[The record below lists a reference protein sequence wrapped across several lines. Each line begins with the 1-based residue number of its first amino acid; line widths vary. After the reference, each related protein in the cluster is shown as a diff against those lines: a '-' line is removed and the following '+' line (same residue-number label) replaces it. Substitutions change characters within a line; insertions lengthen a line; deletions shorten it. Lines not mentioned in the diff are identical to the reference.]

1 MGTPL
6 KSFIEILDP
15 NFINNEL
22 IGQLGSEKVV
32 TIKGFEEAEFYDSKA
47 GRKNKGAAVYFEE
60 CLPLLLNSTNTKTLK
75 RLFSPNS
82 DETANAIGHKVILY
96 VDQTHKPGGSKG
108 EMTNCVR
115 IKEYSE
121 TKCEEC
127 GNVIMPASG
136 KSVDALV
143 EISKRNTGKVLCIAC
158 MKKYKA
164 EMEKNKN
171 E

>member
-1 MGTPL
+1 M
-6 KSFIEILDP
+6 LDSWEKVIDN
-15 NFINNEL
+15 NFINAEL
-22 IGQLGSEKVV
+22 IGTPGAEKVV
-32 TIKGFEEAEFYDSKA
+32 TIKDIDFAECFNDKTQKKESKQT
-47 GRKNKGAAVYFEE
+47 VFFEE
-60 CLPLLLNSTNTKTLK
+60 CKPLVLNKTNAKMLK

-82 DETANAIGHKVILY
+82 DNPADCVGHKVRLTVEKVKAFGKETDAI
-96 VDQTHKPGGSKG
+96 
-108 EMTNCVR
+108 R

-127 GNVIMPASG
+127 GNVILPASG

-158 MKKYKA
+158 MKKFKA
-164 EMEKNKN
+164 EMEKQKD